1 MNVTKVTLWTTN
13 AAIILIVL
21 VQMIMLLIKFWN
33 IDTNQQ
39 ANAPN
44 DLRGVLTKTV
54 KTHMETLYYDLDYF
68 FVFRDGEVVVDEHF
82 LSPKGVYIQ
91 KDFIKSSTQDFI
103 KVNTQGK
110 TYNMPVNGVKIYL
123 PIDTDKT
130 AAYTYVSIFIN
141 ILWSALLIT
150 VLVWVRRLILN
161 FIDGD
166 FFNVLNYKLIA
177 RIGLLFILSAVILYL
192 GQLYFFNSTPI
203 AMSLPEGYSIS
214 SASMTFEWNYLYLG
228 LLLLA
233 TAQAFKHGIKLQEEQ
248 DLTI

>member
-166 FFNVLNYKLIA
+166 FFNVLNYCRPTKNP
-177 RIGLLFILSAVILYL
+177 RY
-192 GQLYFFNSTPI
+192 
-203 AMSLPEGYSIS
+203 
-214 SASMTFEWNYLYLG
+214 
-228 LLLLA
+228 
-233 TAQAFKHGIKLQEEQ
+233 
-248 DLTI
+248 